1 MSTPEATVLV
11 VEDEQGLA
19 ELFEIWLADAFDV
32 ETVTTGRD
40 ALETLGEHI
49 DVVVLDWRMPEV
61 SGEEILEQI
70 RERNL
75 TCRVAVVTGL
85 EPEVANIGDAA
96 DAVLRKPVDAEELI
110 GVVERLSEEIA
121 AHSE

>member
-70 RERNL
+70 RERDL